1 MLKSLWRDGAFP
13 RRGQG
18 FRPGFNSALE
28 TAATV
33 TALIG
38 IAISPMRA
46 DDIDARMHQVDTKEG
61 ADIGSKG
68 ERELVVG
75 STLRAGRGTDAFADI
90 ASQFEFE
97 YPAFQSLRIS
107 AAATIGYYDIDG
119 VAGIEDARRAA
130 IQPLS
135 VDARFRML
143 DTDHFGA
150 EIQTLAIE
158 PKFDLPRKE
167 IRKCT
172 R

>member
-1 MLKSLWRDGAFP
+1 MLKPLWRDGAFP
-13 RRGQG
+13 HRGQE

-28 TAATV
+28 TAG

-38 IAISPMRA
+38 IAISPR
-46 DDIDARMHQVDTKEG
+46 
-61 ADIGSKG
+61 
-68 ERELVVG
+68 
-75 STLRAGRGTDAFADI
+75 
-90 ASQFEFE
+90 
-97 YPAFQSLRIS
+97 
-107 AAATIGYYDIDG
+107 
-119 VAGIEDARRAA
+119 VAGIVDARRAA

-150 EIQTLAIE
+150 EIQTLAFE

>member
-1 MLKSLWRDGAFP
+1 VLKPLRRDGAFP
-13 RRGQG
+13 HSGQE

-28 TAATV
+28 TAAAV
-33 TALIG
+33 TAVIG

-46 DDIDARMHQVDTKEG
+46 NDIDARTDQVDTEHVFGFNEG
-61 ADIGSKG
+61 ADIGRKG

-97 YPAFQSLRIS
+97 YPAFQNLRIS
-107 AAATIGYYDIDG
+107 AAATLGYYDIDG
-119 VAGIEDARRAA
+119 VVGIEDARRAA

-150 EIQTLAIE
+150 EIQTLALRAQI
-158 PKFDLPRKE
+158 
-167 IRKCT
+167 
-172 R
+172 